1 MNGKQR
7 LVGAVVIVRISARC
21 HANMKFHIFSRFF
34 FVGSQVWLIR
44 GSKYDNYTCRPAQN
58 IKYTY
63 CCLICIF
70 LCFGVWQ
77 LLSLFFCTPWP
88 SLYQYLAIHVERAG
102 PTFRPSQARAGSLG
116 DREIRVVRG
125 CTDFIPAPIPLSQI
139 KLIFI
144 NVYYGAWQ

>member
-102 PTFRPSQARAGSLG
+102 PTFRPSQAHVGSFAPKGPAQDLG
-116 DREIRVVRG
+116 ECLNVYILARITLPQV
-125 CTDFIPAPIPLSQI
+125 
-139 KLIFI
+139 KLTFI
-144 NVYYGAWQ
+144 NVYGGT